1 MENFRNVI
9 KKKSAETEVLSFQ
22 PRRIEL
28 GLTDSA
34 KVYLN
39 EQNRKKSDFVISDL
53 IAKQTGVAHVESE
66 AHKALVE
73 NEVLIKIKEIQEKA
87 YEEAFALGK
96 EEGSSAAFQATKADL
111 DQKLSEFSST
121 LEELK
126 TLRSRILKTHEKE
139 MIELVFQIGKKIAL
153 KELSEDST
161 TVKTLLET
169 IMLECEKHDEI
180 KIFLSPS
187 DKQFIS
193 TQIESGALAVEEL
206 SKVKLV
212 EDLKMTNG
220 GCRVQTEYGSIDSQV
235 EQRVENTWAALKSR
249 MPHGDGSD
257 S

>member
-1 MENFRNVI
+1 MDEFRNVI
-9 KKKSAETEVLSFQ
+9 KKKRAESEVLSFQ

-28 GLTDSA
+28 DLSDSA

-73 NEVLIKIKEIQEKA
+73 KEVLEKLKEVQEKA
-87 YEEAFALGK
+87 YEEAFQLGK
-96 EEGSSAAFQATKADL
+96 EEGSNAAFQAVKADL
-111 DQKLSEFSST
+111 DQKFADFSST

-126 TLRSRILKTHEKE
+126 SLRSRILKTHEKE
-139 MIELVFQIGKKIAL
+139 LIELVFQIGKKIAL

-161 TVKTLLET
+161 SVKSLLET
-169 IMLECEKHDEI
+169 IMLECEQHDQI
-180 KIFLSPS
+180 KIYLSPT

-193 TQIESGALAVEEL
+193 SQIEAGALTVEEL
-206 SKVKLV
+206 AKIKLV
-212 EDLKMTNG
+212 EDSEMTNG

-235 EQRVENTWAALKSR
+235 EQRVENAWNALKSR